1 MSNAAILRHA
11 VFLTLGVLLFAF
23 GASRMIAGPVEQVAK
38 ACKSRPVQVVGVD
51 E

>member
-1 MSNAAILRHA
+1 MSNATILRHA

-23 GASRMIAGPVEQVAK
+23 GASRMIAGPVAQVAK
-38 ACKSRPVQVVGVD
+38 ACKASPVQMVAVD